1 VICLAVK
8 ISKVEKDL
16 EKKIQDKIALLNR
29 EDKEAVLGFVESR
42 IAHAAEPKDQR
53 PIWEILREISDEIP
67 AEEWDKL
74 PSDGSVNHDHYL
86 YGAPK
91 RY

>member
-1 VICLAVK
+1 MD
-8 ISKVEKDL
+8 SEL
-16 EKKIQDKIALLNR
+16 EKKLNSKIASLSA
-29 EDKEAVLGFVESR
+29 EDKETVLGYVESR
-42 IAHAAEPKDQR
+42 IARGVERASTR
-53 PIWEILREISDEIP
+53 PIWEIIAEISDEIP
-67 AEEWDKL
+67 NEEWEKL

>member
-1 VICLAVK
+1 ME
-8 ISKVEKDL
+8 SDL
-16 EKKIQDKIALLNR
+16 EKKLSSKIAALSA
-29 EDKEAVLGFVESR
+29 EDKEAVLGYVESR
-42 IAHAAEPKDQR
+42 IARGAEKEGAR
-53 PIWEILREISDEIP
+53 PIWEVITEISEEIP
-67 AEEWDKL
+67 IEEWEKL

>member
-1 VICLAVK
+1 MD
-8 ISKVEKDL
+8 SEL
-16 EKKIQDKIALLNR
+16 EKKLSIKIATLSA
-29 EDKEAVLGFVESR
+29 EDKEAVLGYVESR
-42 IAHAAEPKDQR
+42 IARGAEKAGTR
-53 PIWEILREISDEIP
+53 PIWEIIAEISEEIP
-67 AEEWDKL
+67 KEEWEKL